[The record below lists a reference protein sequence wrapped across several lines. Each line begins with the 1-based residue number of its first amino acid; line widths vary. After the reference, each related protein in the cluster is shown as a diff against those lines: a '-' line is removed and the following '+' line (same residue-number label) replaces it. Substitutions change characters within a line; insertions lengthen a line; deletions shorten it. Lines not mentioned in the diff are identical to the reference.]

1 MSKILV
7 VDERLEV
14 RELAQVSLEIG
25 EHQVLAAENGQQA
38 LDLAWVEHPALIFL
52 SITSSGGREEMLEI
66 CRRLKTNPAI
76 ADIRIVVLATRQQTV
91 DIQACLAAGAD
102 DYFLKPFP
110 PLHFLEKAEEVL
122 GIGDISGQ
130 L

>member
-66 CRRLKTNPAI
+66 CRRLKTNPAT
-76 ADIRIVVLATRQQTV
+76 AD
-91 DIQACLAAGAD
+91 
-102 DYFLKPFP
+102 
-110 PLHFLEKAEEVL
+110 
-122 GIGDISGQ
+122 
-130 L
+130 